1 MMDDDGNNDYD
12 TTIFYDT
19 AMGIF
24 FQKEIET
31 RKRDFNAIFKLFLA
45 RIPFNQI

>member
-1 MMDDDGNNDYD
+1 MKNDDGNND

-24 FQKEIET
+24 FQTENKT
-31 RKRDFNAIFKLFLA
+31 RKRDFNAIFKLFWLGLTKKHL
-45 RIPFNQI
+45 